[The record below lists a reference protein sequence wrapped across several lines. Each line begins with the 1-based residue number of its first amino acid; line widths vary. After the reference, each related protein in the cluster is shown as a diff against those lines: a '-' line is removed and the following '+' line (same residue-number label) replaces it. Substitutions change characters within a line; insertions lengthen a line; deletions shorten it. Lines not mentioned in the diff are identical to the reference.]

1 MGVKDWIFGNKGCQV
16 DLAPITIQQF
26 EQLLMKRRGNT
37 GNVILRIGDEEYAL
51 LKKQDYQDIKD
62 LLTILRNQFKL
73 KEDSR

>member
-1 MGVKDWIFGNKGCQV
+1 MGVKDWIFGQKEP

-37 GNVILRIGDEEYAL
+37 GNVTLLIGDEEYCL

-62 LLTILRNQFKL
+62 LLTILRNQFK
-73 KEDSR
+73 EDSR

>member
-1 MGVKDWIFGNKGCQV
+1 MGVKDWIFGNKEP

-73 KEDSR
+73 TEDSR

>member
-1 MGVKDWIFGNKGCQV
+1 MGVKDWIFGNKEP

-62 LLTILRNQFKL
+62 LLTTLRNQFKL